1 MKEYNLGSEYHKVPV
16 DLCVTYIAVMAPA
29 PPLLPPSP
37 SSPNNELSPLNDL
50 SYQLRLSKMFSKS
63 LVRMDHLRPYWFTA
77 THTPAP
83 NSLTLA
89 TVVTM
94 DEWSALANLA
104 ETWQGT

>member
-1 MKEYNLGSEYHKVPV
+1 MTSI
-16 DLCVTYIAVMAPA
+16 YITVMA

-37 SSPNNELSPLNDL
+37 NNNELSPLNDL
-50 SYQLRLSKMFSKS
+50 SYQIRLSKMFSKS

-94 DEWSALANLA
+94 DEWSSLANLA
-104 ETWQGT
+104 ETWQGMASCVYGWPSTT